1 MTRPAGAFSVAAV
14 SLAVTSLLL
23 LLPAGG
29 QSRQGAAGPA
39 GGAPAAP
46 APLDSAPPAV
56 ALDLEV
62 KPDVP
67 SGYPGRVG
75 RFETPLRQD
84 LTLLRLTRLGGG
96 RYALSFAR
104 GGEAP
109 ALAEV
114 DLRPFIARVP
124 RLAQGEPALV
134 RLALI
139 QRELNRNQ
147 VRYAVPGKPDSLF
160 LANNCLKR
168 GLWEIG
174 LDRRDEKG
182 QLTYFHGW
190 FTFPEGEY
198 ARLFEEINGTP
209 FAAHAATLTG
219 YPVLDGIP
227 VPLAAL
233 RSIAAES
240 RIPSIATH
248 ADEPVDRFSEQA
260 RKAKLVLSA
269 VARTYGDWSARDRQP
284 VTTAKFN
291 EPGFYD
297 PADPVRFDLAWLASP
312 AEATWRRVKSAKFAD
327 PFTEVEIRFANG
339 YRLLLADDRLA
350 GLAARSGKP
359 ADDGD
364 ALRLTFGIET
374 PDIYAA
380 AEERARE
387 FAAERPSYLLLLDG
401 KGNNVD
407 NHHAGL
413 DRVYLW
419 REAGDA
425 GRLHLYLVSYER
437 ILLAAHYSLPW
448 QSP

>member
-1 MTRPAGAFSVAAV
+1 MTRPAGAFWLAGV
-14 SLAVTSLLL
+14 SLAAASLLL
-23 LLPAGG
+23 LVPLRAIRAIPEP
-29 QSRQGAAGPA
+29 AAG
-39 GGAPAAP
+39 
-46 APLDSAPPAV
+46 
-56 ALDLEV
+56 LELAV

-114 DLRPFIARVP
+114 DLRPFIPRLP
-124 RLAQGEPALV
+124 RLAQGEPTLV
-134 RLALI
+134 RLALV

-147 VRYAVPGKPDSLF
+147 TRYAVPGKPDSVF

-174 LDRRDEKG
+174 LDRRDEQG

-190 FTFPEGEY
+190 FSFPEGDY
-198 ARLFEEINGTP
+198 AKLFEEINGTP
-209 FAAHAATLTG
+209 FAAHAAALTG
-219 YPVLDGIP
+219 YPALDGFP

-233 RSIAAES
+233 RSVAAES
-240 RIPSIATH
+240 RVPSIATH
-248 ADEPVDRFSEQA
+248 AGEPVDRFSEQA

-269 VARTYGDWSARDRQP
+269 EARTYGDWSARDRQP
-284 VTTAKFN
+284 VVTAKFN

-297 PADPVRFDLAWLASP
+297 PADPVHFDLAWLASP
-312 AEATWRRVKSAKFAD
+312 AEAYWRRVVSTKFAD

-350 GLAARSGKP
+350 GLAARSARP
-359 ADDGD
+359 ADDTD
-364 ALRLTFGIET
+364 ALRLTFGIGT
-374 PDIYAA
+374 PDIYAS

-387 FAAERPSYLLLLDG
+387 YAAERPSYLLLLDA

-419 REAGDA
+419 REAGET

-437 ILLAAHYSLPW
+437 ILIAAHYSLPW
-448 QSP
+448 RSP

>member
-1 MTRPAGAFSVAAV
+1 MTRPPGAFS
-14 SLAVTSLLL
+14 LAVVFLAAASVLLL
-23 LLPAGG
+23 FPLCAIPAIAEPAGQAAAG
-29 QSRQGAAGPA
+29 QSGQAAG
-39 GGAPAAP
+39 
-46 APLDSAPPAV
+46 
-56 ALDLEV
+56 LDLEV

-67 SGYPGRVG
+67 SGYRGRIG

-109 ALAEV
+109 ALADI
-114 DLRPFIARVP
+114 DLRPFIPRVP
-124 RLAQGEPALV
+124 LLAQGEPSLV

-147 VRYAVPGKPDSLF
+147 TRYAVPGKPDSVF

-198 ARLFEEINGTP
+198 AKLFEEINGTP
-209 FAAHAATLTG
+209 FAAHAAALTA
-219 YPVLDGIP
+219 YPLLDGIP
-227 VPLAAL
+227 VPLSAL
-233 RSIAAES
+233 RSVAAEV
-240 RIPSIATH
+240 RVPTIGTH
-248 ADEPVDRFSEQA
+248 AGEPVDRFSEQA

-269 VARTYGDWSARDRQP
+269 EARTYGDWSARDRQP
-284 VTTAKFN
+284 VVTAKFS

-297 PADPVRFDLAWLASP
+297 PADPVRFDLSWLASP
-312 AEATWRRVKSAKFAD
+312 SEAYWRRVKSAKFAD

-350 GLAARSGKP
+350 GLAARGGKP

-364 ALRLTFGIET
+364 ALRLTFGIGT
-374 PDIYAA
+374 PDIYAS

-387 FAAERPSYLLLLDG
+387 FAAERPSYLLLLDA

-419 REAGDA
+419 REAGEADA
-425 GRLHLYLVSYER
+425 LHLYLVSYER
-437 ILLAAHYSLPW
+437 ILLAAHYGLLW
-448 QSP
+448 QNP

>member
-1 MTRPAGAFSVAAV
+1 MTRSACAFSLADV
-14 SLAVTSLLL
+14 SLAAAPFFLLFPL
-23 LLPAGG
+23 FAIAEP
-29 QSRQGAAGPA
+29 
-39 GGAPAAP
+39 AP
-46 APLDSAPPAV
+46 APPA
-56 ALDLEV
+56 AGIELEV

-84 LTLLRLTRLGGG
+84 LTRLRLTRLGGG
-96 RYALSFAR
+96 RYALAFAP
-104 GGEAP
+104 GAEAP
-109 ALAEV
+109 ALADV
-114 DLRPFIARVP
+114 DLRPFIPRVP
-124 RLAQGEPALV
+124 HLAVGEPSLV

-147 VRYAVPGKPDSLF
+147 TRYPVPGRPDSVF

-190 FTFPEGEY
+190 FTFPEEDY
-198 ARLFEEINGTP
+198 AKLFEEVNGTS
-209 FAAHAATLTG
+209 FAAHAAALTG
-219 YPVLDGIP
+219 YPALDGFP

-233 RSIAAES
+233 RSVAAES
-240 RIPSIATH
+240 RIASIATH
-248 ADEPVDRFSEQA
+248 AGDPVDRFSEQA

-269 VARTYGDWSARDRQP
+269 EARTYGDWSARDRQP
-284 VTTAKFN
+284 VVVAKFN

-297 PADPVRFDLAWLASP
+297 LSDPVRFDLGWLASP
-312 AEATWRRVKSAKFAD
+312 VEAYWRRVKSTQFAD
-327 PFTEVEIRFANG
+327 PFTEIEIHFANG
-339 YRLLLADDRLA
+339 HRLLLADDRLTR
-350 GLAARSGKP
+350 LAARSGKP

-364 ALRLTFGIET
+364 ALRLTFGIGT
-374 PDIYAA
+374 PDIYAG
-380 AEERARE
+380 AEERAQE

-401 KGNNVD
+401 RGNNVD

-419 REAGDA
+419 REAGDP

-437 ILLAAHYSLPW
+437 ILLAAHYSLAWPASVHPS
-448 QSP
+448 Q